1 MKKEKTLGELAQE
14 FPDKT
19 YKELEKYRDADRQEE
34 AAQIPL
40 SESQKSQKDL
50 EPIEGE
56 EQDNPTLWQIAKEQK
71 ISYADAV
78 PIQEAMRLKRDA
90 LKAAC
95 TLGEMRKD
103 RTPMAN
109 MKKRA
114 QEAEGELSI
123 MKGIETNRVKEAQA
137 RCDQLQ
143 NQLDR
148 SFKENN
154 DCYNRIAEALEVNES
169 HQKLNGKL
177 QERLTELEEENKKI
191 HEHLNKQ
198 VENARKSGM

>member
-1 MKKEKTLGELAQE
+1 MKKEKTMHELVKE

-19 YKELEKYRDADRQEE
+19 YKELERYRNEDRQ
-34 AAQIPL
+34 
-40 SESQKSQKDL
+40 
-50 EPIEGE
+50 
-56 EQDNPTLWQIAKEQK
+56 
-71 ISYADAV
+71 
-78 PIQEAMRLKRDA
+78 QEAG
-90 LKAAC
+90 AC
-95 TLGEMRKD
+95 IMGEMKKD
-103 RTPMAN
+103 REELSWQERYN
-109 MKKRA
+109 KEHKLR

-177 QERLTELEEENKKI
+177 QERLTELEEENKRM
-191 HEHLNKQ
+191 HDHLNKQ